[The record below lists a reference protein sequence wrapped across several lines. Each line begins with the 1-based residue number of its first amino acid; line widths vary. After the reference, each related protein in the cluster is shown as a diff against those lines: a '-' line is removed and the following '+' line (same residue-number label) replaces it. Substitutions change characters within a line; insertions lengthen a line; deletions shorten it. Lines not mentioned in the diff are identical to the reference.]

1 MTIEIPEFVA
11 RRLEAL
17 AGASGTSVEE
27 LARKGIDALVGS
39 ASSRRAILKAR
50 RAAAKTEGVSY
61 SLADLGW
68 LDGYTGQTVDELLLF
83 EGTDGLHAILFAI
96 EQAIQQ
102 KLEAEGRLQM
112 TGVMLVFLSVMA
124 LSREVNNGGYDQFF
138 RNSSR
143 QFAPR
148 IVGDLVRIGCPE
160 IADITQEALDSLD
173 LPKLAVP
180 EIEAAMKSESV
191 KRDRT
196 LKRCDIAFYDQGV
209 LLERLFAYV
218 KTHQDGIKI

>member
-1 MTIEIPEFVA
+1 M
-11 RRLEAL
+11 
-17 AGASGTSVEE
+17 
-27 LARKGIDALVGS
+27 
-39 ASSRRAILKAR
+39 
-50 RAAAKTEGVSY
+50 SY